1 MTSLIHQRWGRSIPF
16 LLALIVLIGLIW
28 NISINIYYPHDG
40 ISDFQSDG
48 SVIAL
53 DENGPAFGH
62 LQAGDLILSINNIP
76 LAEAI
81 PYYKNKH
88 AGDVVHYVVD
98 RKGQQLSVDIV
109 LTQPNVY
116 EILRRLV
123 PTLVALIFWIVGIGV
138 LAFAPVSLVTTLC
151 FLFCLTGSAFLVFG
165 SISTMSTLWAYNVY
179 RILYWLA
186 GPVSVH
192 FHLNFP
198 QSTSFRW
205 KKILISGL
213 YFIGVSGSI
222 PYIIWSG
229 QELRISNYFLII
241 SSAVQLFVAINLL
254 IILFLLFYAY
264 RHPNSAGVHG
274 KIRIVLLGGLVGTL
288 PLIMLTLL
296 PNALFH
302 QPVQSTEFAFI
313 WIAILPLAY
322 GYAIFR
328 FHLIEIEKHINR
340 GAAYILVYSILGGVY
355 LILYSILRTV
365 IPLTSQNEPFVNT
378 IIVLILAS
386 LLVPLYRKVQIVV
399 DTLFYGG
406 WYDYRSAVTQI
417 SQGLE
422 QITEMQELAQIVS
435 ERLVNTLHLED
446 TCVFLSDTQGNFS
459 IISVSPRVNT
469 PDPEVCPFP
478 SLPRSSLEYL
488 LNIGAVE
495 KASLKKAL
503 SEITLSPEEH
513 QLLNSEQVHL
523 WVPVL
528 GHGQIQGFLALG
540 PKFGGDIFS
549 AEDMD
554 ILRVVARQMGPV
566 IENIQLLNRL
576 KEHAADLEARVIE
589 RTAELYDAKER
600 VEAILASV
608 GDGVFVTDLSG
619 NIQTINAAFQDQ
631 SGFALRDVFDK
642 SYLLLL
648 DEHNNPEVLNQM
660 SQALENG
667 ETWSGELISRR
678 KSGNSYDIQLT
689 IAPVLDQNGKMVNYV
704 GSQRDITRQKE
715 FDRLKDMFVA
725 DVSHELRTPTTNI
738 NLYLELLEFAPREK
752 WGEYLSILREQ
763 GLLLRGLVEDILDL
777 SRLAIVKEK
786 KAEFNSVNLNLL
798 ADQVVTA
805 NRPLAESFNL
815 TLNIEP
821 DGHLPLVWGDQNQLS
836 RVITNLISNAIRYT
850 PQGSIWV
857 RTYQKNSHVCI
868 DVEDTGIGIDPEDMP
883 HLFERFYRGKQVRQS
898 KIHGT
903 GLGLAIVKEI
913 LEMHNGEIS
922 VDSEVGKRTIFTV
935 EFPICENESLLA
947 DRLT

>member
-1 MTSLIHQRWGRSIPF
+1 MQNIFHQRWGRFIPF
-16 LLALIVLIGLIW
+16 VFALIVLFSLIW
-28 NISINIYYPHDG
+28 NISININYPHDG
-40 ISDFQSDG
+40 ISNLQSDG
-48 SVIAL
+48 RIIQL
-53 DENGPAFGH
+53 EDGPAYYYLKPGDIILEIEGIPFTRALPLYNH
-62 LQAGDLILSINNIP
+62 VKAGDRVHFLI
-76 LAEAI
+76 
-81 PYYKNKH
+81 
-88 AGDVVHYVVD
+88 D
-98 RKGQQLSVDIV
+98 RQGEQIFIEFQLVKPD
-109 LTQPNVY
+109 LY
-116 EILRRLV
+116 EIIRRLIPV
-123 PTLVALIFWIVGIGV
+123 LVALIFWIVAIGV
-138 LAFAPVSLVTTLC
+138 LAFAPISLVTTLC
-151 FLFCLTGSAFLVFG
+151 FIFCLTGSAFLIFG
-165 SISTMSTLWAYNVY
+165 SISTMSTPWAYDVY
-179 RILYWLA
+179 QILFWLA
-186 GPVSVH
+186 GPISVH
-192 FHLNFP
+192 FHFYFP
-198 QSTSFRW
+198 QTTMLKWR
-205 KKILISGL
+205 KLLIGGL
-213 YFIGVSGSI
+213 YSIGLIGSSPYVIFGGQALRESKYFSIVS
-222 PYIIWSG
+222 SG
-229 QELRISNYFLII
+229 
-241 SSAVQLFVAINLL
+241 VQLFVAFNLIIILYLL
-254 IILFLLFYAY
+254 IAAY
-264 RHPNSAGVHG
+264 RHPLSASVHG
-274 KIRIVLLGGLVGTL
+274 KIRIVQLGGLVGTL
-288 PLIMLTLL
+288 PLVMLTLL
-296 PNALFH
+296 PNALFR

-313 WIAILPLAY
+313 WVSILPLTY

-340 GAAYILVYSILGGVY
+340 GAAYILVYSILGGAY
-355 LILYSILRTV
+355 IIIYSILRTV
-365 IPLTSQNEPFVNT
+365 IPLSSANEPFVNT

-386 LLVPLYRKVQIVV
+386 LLVPLYRRVQIVV

-417 SQGLE
+417 TQGLE
-422 QITEMQELAQIVS
+422 QITDMQELAEIVS
-435 ERLVNTLHLED
+435 DRLVQTLHLED
-446 TCVFLSDTQGNFS
+446 TCVFLSDSQGNFS
-459 IISVSPRVNT
+459 IISVSPKVNT
-469 PDPEVCPFP
+469 SDPDSCPFP

-576 KEHAADLEARVIE
+576 KEHAADLEERVIE

-619 NIQTINAAFQDQ
+619 AIQTINAAFQDQ
-631 SGFALRDVFDK
+631 SGFELGEIANQ

-648 DEHNNPEVLNQM
+648 DEKNPTETLIEM
-660 SQALENG
+660 RETLAKG
-667 ETWSGELISRR
+667 ETWSGELISKR
-678 KSGNSYDIQLT
+678 KSGSKYDIQLT

-704 GSQRDITRQKE
+704 GSQRDITKQKE

-752 WGEYLSILREQ
+752 WGEYLSVLKEQ

-786 KAEFNSVNLNLL
+786 KADFIGVNLNLL
-798 ADQVVTA
+798 ADQVITA
-805 NRPLAESFNL
+805 NRPLAESS
-815 TLNIEP
+815 NIKLFVEM
-821 DGHLPLVWGDQNQLS
+821 DQHLPLVLGDQNQLS
-836 RVITNLISNAIRYT
+836 RVITNLVSNAIRYT
-850 PQGSIWV
+850 PEGNIRV
-857 RTYQKNSHVCI
+857 RTYQDNSHVCI
-868 DVEDTGIGIDPEDMP
+868 DVEDTGIGIDPEDIP

-913 LEMHNGEIS
+913 LDMHNGEIFVES
-922 VDSEVGKRTIFTV
+922 VVGQRSKFTV
-935 EFPICENESLLA
+935 TLPIYADEPLLQ
-947 DRLT
+947 DG